1 MGFLTPWFLGGLAAL
16 GVPVFV
22 HLLRKHVTIPRPVS
36 SLMFFERG
44 TQSSTRHRRL
54 RYLLL
59 FALRFALLLLVVL
72 AFADPFV
79 RRPAA
84 DANGR
89 LLLIVLDDSF
99 SMRAG
104 TRFADAKQQALTTL
118 AAKPHS
124 QRAQVMALGG
134 QFEVLTQPIADAAQL
149 RSALENIQP
158 GDGHANFGETGSK
171 YPRDGRDRCTGRS
184 ICICSAICSVRRC
197 LRNFADMVL
206 PANVTLVLHAVAK
219 GTTPPNWTVESVS
232 APAELADPKDPKRSR
247 VQAVVAGFGTS
258 RGREDG
264 VIRGEWQGGRDA

>member
-1 MGFLTPWFLGGLAAL
+1 MGFLAPWFLGGVAAL

-84 DANGR
+84 DVNVR

-104 TRFADAKQQALTTL
+104 MRFADAKQQALAAL
-118 AAKPHS
+118 AAKPHP
-124 QRAQVMALGG
+124 QKAQMMALGG
-134 QFEVLTQPIADAAQL
+134 QFVVLTQAITDEGQL
-149 RSALENIQP
+149 
-158 GDGHANFGETGSK
+158 
-171 YPRDGRDRCTGRS
+171 
-184 ICICSAICSVRRC
+184 
-197 LRNFADMVL
+197 
-206 PANVTLVLHAVAK
+206 
-219 GTTPPNWTVESVS
+219 
-232 APAELADPKDPKRSR
+232 
-247 VQAVVAGFGTS
+247 
-258 RGREDG
+258 
-264 VIRGEWQGGRDA
+264 

>member
-1 MGFLTPWFLGGLAAL
+1 MGFFAPWFLAGLAAL

-22 HLLRKHVTIPRPVS
+22 HLLRKHVTIPLPVS

-59 FALRFALLLLVVL
+59 FALRLALLLLIVL

-79 RRPAA
+79 RRPATNT
-84 DANGR
+84 NGR

-104 TRFADAKQQALTTL
+104 MRFADAKQQALELL

-134 QFEVLTQPIADAAQL
+134 QLGVL
-149 RSALENIQP
+149 
-158 GDGHANFGETGSK
+158 
-171 YPRDGRDRCTGRS
+171 
-184 ICICSAICSVRRC
+184 
-197 LRNFADMVL
+197 
-206 PANVTLVLHAVAK
+206 
-219 GTTPPNWTVESVS
+219 
-232 APAELADPKDPKRSR
+232 
-247 VQAVVAGFGTS
+247 
-258 RGREDG
+258 
-264 VIRGEWQGGRDA
+264 

>member
-1 MGFLTPWFLGGLAAL
+1 MGFLAPWFLGGLAAL

-84 DANGR
+84 DVNGR

-99 SMRAG
+99 TMRAG
-104 TRFADAKQQALTTL
+104 ARFADAKQQALATL

-124 QRAQVMALGG
+124 QKAQVFALGG
-134 QFEVLTQPIADAAQL
+134 TLAV
-149 RSALENIQP
+149 IQP
-158 GDGHANFGETGSK
+158 TITN
-171 YPRDGRDRCTGRS
+171 
-184 ICICSAICSVRRC
+184 
-197 LRNFADMVL
+197 L
-206 PANVTLVLHAVAK
+206 PPLSPHTQ
-219 GTTPPNWTVESVS
+219 
-232 APAELADPKDPKRSR
+232 R
-247 VQAVVAGFGTS
+247 
-258 RGREDG
+258 
-264 VIRGEWQGGRDA
+264 